1 MFFVTKAITSGSA
14 GLFLEFR
21 HVRKQMKSSWDSGL
35 TCSAGH
41 CGPGR
46 TPASERV
53 AFWNNCGLPACSRE
67 SGPPHSCWQFCLMT
81 GWHLGHS
88 NTGNSRFIP
97 MHSPVSEKTGILKR
111 EQGKSD

>member
-21 HVRKQMKSSWDSGL
+21 HVQKQMKSSWDSGL

-46 TPASERV
+46 QALQMWAPGGRQPLSGWLFGTTAAS
-53 AFWNNCGLPACSRE
+53 LPAAE
-67 SGPPHSCWQFCLMT
+67 NQG
-81 GWHLGHS
+81 HLTAVGS
-88 NTGNSRFIP
+88 F
-97 MHSPVSEKTGILKR
+97 V
-111 EQGKSD
+111 

>member
-1 MFFVTKAITSGSA
+1 MERHEEINRAKKTGLAQMFFVTKAITSGSA

-46 TPASERV
+46 QALQMWAPGGRQPLSGWLFGTTAAS
-53 AFWNNCGLPACSRE
+53 LPAAE
-67 SGPPHSCWQFCLMT
+67 NQG
-81 GWHLGHS
+81 HLTAVGS
-88 NTGNSRFIP
+88 F
-97 MHSPVSEKTGILKR
+97 V
-111 EQGKSD
+111 